1 MGQRAIG
8 SMNRER
14 NKFRVHPKFEKKAR
28 QALKRFPK
36 VGLEINDKMPEK
48 PMVRS
53 MKEANDPH
61 MVTELYLFIT
71 NDSNLNRQMI
81 QSLIKNYRKKLAKGS
96 YDETLAIK
104 GFMNVVNAG
113 IKAYAKEFSVGERL
127 KVSKADRQEVAKKL
141 STFYRDEIMH
151 GY

>member
-1 MGQRAIG
+1 
-8 SMNRER
+8 
-14 NKFRVHPKFEKKAR
+14 
-28 QALKRFPK
+28 
-36 VGLEINDKMPEK
+36 
-48 PMVRS
+48 
-53 MKEANDPH
+53 
-61 MVTELYLFIT
+61 
-71 NDSNLNRQMI
+71 MI
-81 QSLIKNYRKKLAKGS
+81 QSLIKNYRKKLSKGS

-113 IKAYAKEFSVGERL
+113 IKAYAKEFSVGERM